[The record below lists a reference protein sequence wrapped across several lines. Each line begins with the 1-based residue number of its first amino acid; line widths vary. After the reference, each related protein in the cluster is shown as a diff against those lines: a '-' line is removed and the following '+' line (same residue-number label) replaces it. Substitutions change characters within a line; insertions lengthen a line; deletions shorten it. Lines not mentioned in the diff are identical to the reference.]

1 MMMHEPMIENKIVT
15 ELQHAVDALRRDL
28 DRVELWLG
36 AWQGCEQPL
45 PDYKSPYRKL
55 SIPAAEVSFR
65 GGSDRAS

>member
-36 AWQGCEQPL
+36 AWQGCE
-45 PDYKSPYRKL
+45 
-55 SIPAAEVSFR
+55 
-65 GGSDRAS
+65 